1 MALRSTARRRL
12 SAGEAHTIEGRNPTE
27 GFRCET
33 EKAELTMA
41 IQFDGRV
48 AIVTGAGIGLGRSHA
63 LGLAARG
70 AKVVVND
77 LGTSTDGQ
85 GASDA
90 AQAVVEEIRAAG
102 GEAMAHGADVSKAAE
117 VEDMVAR
124 TMDKWGRIDILINNA
139 GILRDKTFAKMTLE
153 DFRKVVDVHLMGTAT
168 VTHTVWPIMREQKY
182 GRIVLTASSSGLYG
196 NFGQSNYGAAKAAMM
211 GLMNVLHLEG
221 ARDDIRVNTLAP
233 TATTRM
239 TEELFSAEVGELL
252 RPETITPGVL
262 FLVSEDAPSRVIL
275 GAGGG
280 CFAQTRV
287 YETEGIV
294 LTGDALSPEGVAE
307 QFAHVTDPRGQR
319 ELTQAFEQT
328 GKYAEKAAQANGV
341 TLKKE

>member
-1 MALRSTARRRL
+1 M
-12 SAGEAHTIEGRNPTE
+12 TIR
-27 GFRCET
+27 
-33 EKAELTMA
+33 
-41 IQFDGRV
+41 FDDRV

-77 LGTSTDGQ
+77 LGTSASGE

-90 AQAVVEEIRAAG
+90 AQSVVEEIRSTG
-102 GEAMAHGADVSKAAE
+102 GEAIAHGADVSNDEQVA
-117 VEDMVAR
+117 DMVRQA
-124 TMDKWGRIDILINNA
+124 MDAWGRIDIVINNA
-139 GILRDKTFAKMTLE
+139 GILRDKTFAKMALA

-168 VTHTVWPIMREQKY
+168 VTHAVWPIMREQKY

-239 TEELFSAEVGELL
+239 TEELFSPEVGELL

-262 FLVSEDAPSRVIL
+262 YLVSENAPSRVIL

-294 LTGDALSPEGVAE
+294 LTGDDLKPENVE
-307 QFAHVTDPRGQR
+307 EEFARISDPRDQR

-328 GKYAEKAAQANGV
+328 EKYAEKAAAANGV